1 MAEKIP
7 ARVENIPSTVPKP
20 AAPAQGQQPS
30 SHARIGGKQ
39 LVILFIL
46 SLTLAIIIIDTTIVS
61 VALPTIQS
69 SFAVSVN
76 DLEWISSL
84 YALIFGAFILTWGK
98 LSDQYGRRRILMMG
112 IGLFVTGSTITG
124 LSNGLG
130 IMLVGRAIQGF
141 GAAMAMPSTLSILS
155 VSFVGRA
162 RALAFGI
169 WGATAGATGAIGP
182 ILGGYFV
189 TYVTWRWA
197 FLINIPIGIVALV
210 GALAV
215 IQETRYKDP
224 KYKTDFGGIILIAL
238 SLSALIFGFIEGQ
251 TYGWLTESQAFTI
264 GSFTWPFTNFS
275 IAAFS
280 LVSGSIL
287 LISFIA
293 YELRMQRLG
302 KDPLFDFSLFRN
314 NRGFSMG
321 NLTVLIVAMGEFGVL
336 FFLSI
341 YLQEVR
347 DLSAINTGVT
357 MLPLAITAFFLAPL
371 AGAAANKIGP
381 KWIVTL
387 GMCLEAVGL
396 YSLWQVITISNPIW
410 YLYPVLAVY
419 GAGVGLAIGQLT
431 NTVLATVPW
440 QKAGAGSGINNTLRQ
455 VGSAFGV
462 AVIGAVLVSILV
474 SVGKADLAAS
484 TVIPDSVKTAL
495 TGVLNSGLSGGVSG
509 HPEGTGALAQAIGH
523 VFDDAIT
530 QGTKWAAFTAG
541 VFVSLGAVCSL
552 FIPNTKN
559 TWGGGG
565 GDSASSGQGQ
575 QGQWG
580 GQQQGQGAGQG
591 GQQWGGQQQGQQGS
605 WGGQPQTSGGEKPKS
620 QDPSQKGGDNS
631 QQGSTPSSSA
641 GQQQGSWGGQP
652 QGQQQNQQWRGPQG
666 QGQQR
671 IDQKQGSASW
681 GGAQKPNNSD
691 EGKQKEE
698 KPSSDSN

>member
-1 MAEKIP
+1 MKRMSDKIP
-7 ARVENIPSTVPKP
+7 ARGEQPPGTMPNTASNQWQQPAPSTHSRV
-20 AAPAQGQQPS
+20 
-30 SHARIGGKQ
+30 GGKQ
-39 LVILFIL
+39 LVILFVL

-69 SFAVSVN
+69 SFSVTVN

-84 YALIFGAFILTWGK
+84 YALVFGAFILTWGK
-98 LSDQYGRRRILMMG
+98 LSDQYGRRRVLMIG
-112 IGLFVTGSTITG
+112 IGLFVTGSTITV
-124 LSNGLG
+124 LSNSLG
-130 IMLVGRAIQGF
+130 VMLVGRAIQGF

-189 TYVTWRWA
+189 TYVSWRWA
-197 FLINIPIGIVALV
+197 FLINIPIGVVALV

-215 IQETRYKDP
+215 IKETRYKDP

-264 GSFTWPFTNFS
+264 GSYTWPFNNFS

-280 LVSGSIL
+280 LLSGSIL
-287 LISFIA
+287 LLAFIG
-293 YELRMQRLG
+293 YELRMQRKG

-347 DLSAINTGVT
+347 DLSAINTGIT

-462 AVIGAVLVSILV
+462 AVIGAVLVSVLV
-474 SVGKADLAAS
+474 SVGK
-484 TVIPDSVKTAL
+484 
-495 TGVLNSGLSGGVSG
+495 
-509 HPEGTGALAQAIGH
+509 
-523 VFDDAIT
+523 
-530 QGTKWAAFTAG
+530 
-541 VFVSLGAVCSL
+541 
-552 FIPNTKN
+552 
-559 TWGGGG
+559 
-565 GDSASSGQGQ
+565 
-575 QGQWG
+575 
-580 GQQQGQGAGQG
+580 
-591 GQQWGGQQQGQQGS
+591 
-605 WGGQPQTSGGEKPKS
+605 
-620 QDPSQKGGDNS
+620 
-631 QQGSTPSSSA
+631 
-641 GQQQGSWGGQP
+641 
-652 QGQQQNQQWRGPQG
+652 
-666 QGQQR
+666 
-671 IDQKQGSASW
+671 
-681 GGAQKPNNSD
+681 
-691 EGKQKEE
+691 
-698 KPSSDSN
+698 